1 MICYW
6 ITDNQEQA
14 EEIFLSCGFREC
26 YVEPS
31 RGASGVE
38 IFLVKN
44 SRQRGTVTVAG
55 NEFDGPKGIGWA
67 SVMEAK
73 KKIEAR
79 MECEENGN

>member
-1 MICYW
+1 MICDW
-6 ITDNQEQA
+6 ITDNQEQT

-26 YVEPS
+26 RIKPS
-31 RGASGVE
+31 RWTGGVE
-38 IFLVKN
+38 VYLVKN

-79 MECEENGN
+79 MEYKENGN